1 LNIQERIFHFVNIAN
16 WVLLA
21 LIGSLGFI
29 VKSHEFAFGIFSG
42 GLIVSINF
50 HLLSRTI
57 KRTFA
62 NDKKASFAKVLAKY
76 YIRLSISAVVICVL
90 IFKEMVDPVGLA
102 IGLSIVVISIALA
115 GVLEAKKLICEET
128 V

>member
-1 LNIQERIFHFVNIAN
+1 LNIPERIYHFVNISN

-21 LIGSLGFI
+21 VISCLGFI
-29 VKSHEFAFGIFSG
+29 ILSPEFAFGIFSG

-62 NDKKASFAKVLAKY
+62 GDKKASFAKVLAKY
-76 YIRLSISAVVICVL
+76 YVRFSISAAAICVL
-90 IFKEMVDPVGLA
+90 LFKKAVDPAGLA

-115 GVLEAKKLICEET
+115 GMLEAKKLICEET